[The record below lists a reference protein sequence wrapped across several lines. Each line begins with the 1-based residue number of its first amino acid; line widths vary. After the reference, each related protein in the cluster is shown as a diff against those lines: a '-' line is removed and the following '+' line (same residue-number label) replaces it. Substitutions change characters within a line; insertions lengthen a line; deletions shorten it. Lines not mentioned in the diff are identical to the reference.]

1 MKKSCGQCGYVRSML
16 QADIDDLRTELEAR
30 DQALEDMKNE
40 RDAAL
45 DRALKAEQRRENINH
60 SNDTGKTYE

>member
-1 MKKSCGQCGYVRSML
+1 ML
-16 QADIDDLRTELEAR
+16 QADIDDLRSELEAR